1 MYPRTYCIESL
12 YLAVNNKQL
21 IQLFLAFYFKKI
33 KTLAGLQAYHNLQSH
48 PATPCPAGTQQH
60 QDEIYDTSLQKYK
73 QNINIQQTHPGK
85 TYNQILFMKPCMNLE
100 LWNYLQGIYI
110 DLQLLML
117 YAELFY

>member
-1 MYPRTYCIESL
+1 MHIIISQAFKVTPSHTLSSRDAAAPRRDLRNEEST
-12 YLAVNNKQL
+12 K
-21 IQLFLAFYFKKI
+21 IQTK
-33 KTLAGLQAYHNLQSH
+33 H
-48 PATPCPAGTQQH
+48 QH
-60 QDEIYDTSLQKYK
+60 TANTSRE
-73 QNINIQQTHPGK
+73 

>member
-33 KTLAGLQAYHNLQSH
+33 TTLAGLQAYHNLQSH

-60 QDEIYDTSLQKYK
+60 QDEIYESTKIQTKHQHTANTSRE
-73 QNINIQQTHPGK
+73 NIYTNPV
-85 TYNQILFMKPCMNLE
+85 YEPCMNLE

-110 DLQLLML
+110 DLQLIML

>member
-60 QDEIYDTSLQKYK
+60 QDESYESTKIQIKHKHTANTSR
-73 QNINIQQTHPGK
+73 GK
-85 TYNQILFMKPCMNLE
+85 TYIQILFMNP
-100 LWNYLQGIYI
+100 
-110 DLQLLML
+110 
-117 YAELFY
+117 A